1 MHNSIT
7 PDPVPKRTIGE
18 HGIIGNLKT
27 AALVSLDA
35 TVDFMC
41 WPSLDSPTVFAALL
55 DPEKGGEF
63 SLSPRLDNARVLQS
77 YLTDT
82 NILTTRWLS
91 VEGSAEVTD
100 LMPYL
105 NLKNEIGRRLIRY
118 VVATRGRVEFALRC
132 RPRFDY
138 ARTKCRNT

>member
-1 MHNSIT
+1 MESPLGSANRGRATS
-7 PDPVPKRTIGE
+7 E

-63 SLSPRLDNARVLQS
+63 SLSPHLDNSRVMQS
-77 YLTDT
+77 YLTET
-82 NILTTRWLS
+82 NILTTR
-91 VEGSAEVTD
+91 
-100 LMPYL
+100 
-105 NLKNEIGRRLIRY
+105 
-118 VVATRGRVEFALRC
+118 
-132 RPRFDY
+132 
-138 ARTKCRNT
+138 